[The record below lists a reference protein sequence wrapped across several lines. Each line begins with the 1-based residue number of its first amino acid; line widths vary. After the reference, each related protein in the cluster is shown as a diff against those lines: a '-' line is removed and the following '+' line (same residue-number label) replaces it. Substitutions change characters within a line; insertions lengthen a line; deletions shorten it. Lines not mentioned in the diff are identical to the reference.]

1 MNSIKIKAFA
11 MAAVLGVSLFSA
23 SGAFAWCGGGP
34 YRRPYPV
41 RAVDPRVNTRFE
53 HRWDANHNGRIGPWE
68 RYRISHRGV
77 NTPREF
83 YCDRNHNGR
92 IGPYETRCL

>member
-1 MNSIKIKAFA
+1 MKMTKIKA
-11 MAAVLGVSLFSA
+11 LGLIGGLGLSLLMS
-23 SGAFAWCGGGP
+23 SSAFAWCSHPG
-34 YRRPYPV
+34 RPYAV

-53 HRWDANHNGRIGPWE
+53 HRWDSNHNGRIGPWE

-92 IGPYETRCL
+92 IGPYESRCL